1 MAAQALIEQT
11 IAFISPSFSFDEEA
25 IKANGLIQTLKA
37 NSLGN
42 VLVYGYL
49 NYEDA
54 NNASASFFF
63 IRAYIQPSFQATVQA
78 NIPALQ
84 AQLPQYTIATWG
96 INTQFGN

>member
-1 MAAQALIEQT
+1 MAVQSLIQQT
-11 IAFISPSFSFDEEA
+11 IIFISPSFSFDEEE

-42 VLVYGYL
+42 TLLYGYL
-49 NYEDA
+49 NYENA
-54 NNASASFFF
+54 NGSSSMFSVTAF
-63 IRAYIQPSFQATVQA
+63 IQPSFQATVQA